1 MSEARIENSRKILDA
16 LQRAGAEGVVTES
29 LAKIGG
35 LRFGA
40 RIFELRREGWDIE
53 TKQRSGTELARY
65 VLHGWKHPGQLGLFE
80 AAHAHN

>member
-1 MSEARIENSRKILDA
+1 MTEARIENSRKILDA
-16 LQRAGAEGVVTES
+16 LQRAGADGVVTEN

-53 TKQRSGTELARY
+53 TKLRSGTELARY
-65 VLHGWKHPGQLGLFE
+65 ILHGKRNPGQLTLFE
-80 AAHAHN
+80 SVERV